1 MKKKLFFYC
10 LCTCLAFGMTACMTK
25 KDEAPKKIPSTVKAE
40 VMEIT
45 SKTAASEAVFIG
57 RVRAKRQIILA
68 SKTSGYIKNMAVN
81 AGDAVSNGS
90 LLVQMDD
97 AEVISKLNAL
107 NAEKDALKRQ
117 KMAIEA
123 ELAYIKTNFKRI
135 ERLKSEAAATEDE
148 FERSQSALNATEE
161 RLNAMTAS
169 IRAVDARIQE
179 VTNLLQYTG
188 IISPVNGWV
197 VEKFI
202 DTGSYANPGTP
213 ILKIDSKDDGF
224 WFEADV
230 DQAFIHQLTKGQKV
244 WISIPALGS
253 ETPFI
258 SKISE
263 IVPQINPSTNTFTIK
278 AEIQHKGLQ
287 SGMFGRIALPTGTRQ
302 VIAVPK
308 KALINRGGI
317 TGVYTIGRDR
327 IAHWRVLKLGN
338 EWVEITTPSQSQ
350 HKDGQSAPETMQE
363 KWVEV
368 LGGLDAKETIVIS
381 NLEQVREGIR
391 LE

>member
-1 MKKKLFFYC
+1 MKKRLFFYC
-10 LCTCLAFGMTACMTK
+10 ICTCLVFGMTACIAK
-25 KDEAPKKIPSTVKAE
+25 KDEAPKKIPSTVKADI
-40 VMEIT
+40 MEIT
-45 SKTAASEAVFIG
+45 PKTAASEAVFTG

-68 SKTSGYIKNMAVN
+68 SKTSGYIKNMTVN

-107 NAEKDALKRQ
+107 NAEKDGLKRQ
-117 KMAIEA
+117 KMAMEA
-123 ELAYIKTNFKRI
+123 DLAYVKTNFKRI
-135 ERLKSEAAATEDE
+135 ERLKNEAAATEDE
-148 FERSQSALNATEE
+148 FERSQSALNATKE

-169 IRAVDARIQE
+169 IRAVDANIQE

-197 VEKFI
+197 VEKFV
-202 DTGSYANPGTP
+202 DTGSYVNPGIP
-213 ILKIDSKDDGF
+213 ILKIDSEDHGF

-230 DQAFIHQLTKGQKV
+230 DQTFIRQLAKGQKV
-244 WISIPALGS
+244 WVSISAIGS
-253 ETPFI
+253 ETPFMAT
-258 SKISE
+258 ISE

-278 AEIQHKGLQ
+278 AEIQHKGLR
-287 SGMFGRIALPTGTRQ
+287 SGMFGRIAIPTGTRQ

-327 IAHWRVLKLGN
+327 IAHWRVVKLGN
-338 EWVEITTPSQSQ
+338 EWIEITHSQNQ
-350 HKDGQSAPETMQE
+350 YKNDQAAKETTQE
-363 KWVEV
+363 EWVEV
-368 LGGLDAKETIVIS
+368 LGGLDAKETIAIS